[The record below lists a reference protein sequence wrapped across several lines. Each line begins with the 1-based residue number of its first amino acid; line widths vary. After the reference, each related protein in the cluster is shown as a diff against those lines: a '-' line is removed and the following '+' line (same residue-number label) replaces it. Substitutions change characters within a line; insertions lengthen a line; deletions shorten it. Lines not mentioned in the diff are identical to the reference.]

1 MTTVVEK
8 PPYFEAVA
16 VFDWKTN
23 RRYRVYVQRNELV
36 FIYAHDDDQMSQVM
50 WAQFGLVGLLIMAWR
65 KQGVEAKKLT
75 RQQQPDQSTLEELLD
90 EHKYNFRAK
99 AHDLSD
105 VELLP
110 KSGWTQ
116 GWYGQKELAGILKFR
131 HVDHGKFCLCLPRI
145 EDVRFAIEKL
155 PECLENWIDIQ
166 AVWDPAQ
173 QAYVKA

>member
-1 MTTVVEK
+1 MLSAVEK
-8 PPYFEAVA
+8 PPFFHAVA

-23 RRYRVYVQRNELV
+23 RRYRVYLQRNELI

-65 KQGVEAKKLT
+65 KKGVEAKKLT
-75 RQQQPDQSTLEELLD
+75 RQQQLDQSTLEELLD
-90 EHKYNFRAK
+90 EHKFNFRAS
-99 AHDLSD
+99 AYELSEM
-105 VELLP
+105 ELLP

-131 HVDHGKFCLCLPRI
+131 HVEKGKFCLCLPRI
-145 EDVRFAIEKL
+145 EDMRLAMDQL
-155 PECLENWIDIQ
+155 PTILEHRVDIQ
-166 AVWDPAQ
+166 TTWDPAQ